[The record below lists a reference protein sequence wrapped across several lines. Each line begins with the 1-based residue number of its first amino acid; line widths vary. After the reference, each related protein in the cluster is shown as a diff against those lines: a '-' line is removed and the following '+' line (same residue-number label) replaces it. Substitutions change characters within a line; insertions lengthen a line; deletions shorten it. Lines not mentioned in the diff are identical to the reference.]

1 MSATPNSQGQRLR
14 VHVEPQDF
22 TEAEASAGQELPIS
36 PLQAAPATSAGSMV
50 VPSESQLELALS
62 NARDSRSLVH
72 LHNVVTAWQKASE
85 QFDLAHEEIVRLAES
100 RLRIERKLGAELA
113 QVVKRG
119 RPRLKVIQSDLF
131 QDGED
136 GRLPSGVTQQMSDGY
151 RKLAAVPESA
161 FEAYLAEARE
171 RRKVP
176 SASAARAHAAKLR
189 CSRRIRPKKPTK
201 GGAVAASTGDLP
213 EALLDV
219 VQRVLGDIDVCV
231 GLARVRCKRRLK
243 SDTLDPNHLRG
254 NVFVAACPEPGKWLP
269 ELAKLRRDACVL
281 SPVLAWPQCAAA
293 RPVQPSYLRGVVL
306 DVRSEMSGDRPA

>member
-1 MSATPNSQGQRLR
+1 MSATPNSQRQRLR

-36 PLQAAPATSAGSMV
+36 PLQAAPATGAGSMV

-136 GRLPSGVTQQMSDGY
+136 GRLPSGVTKQMSDGY

-176 SASAARAHAAKLR
+176 SASAARAHAAKLSG
-189 CSRRIRPKKPTK
+189 SRRIRPKKATM
-201 GGAVAASTGDLP
+201 GGAVAASYQTAGP
-213 EALLDV
+213 SS
-219 VQRVLGDIDVCV
+219 
-231 GLARVRCKRRLK
+231 LAATPRSCW
-243 SDTLDPNHLRG
+243 
-254 NVFVAACPEPGKWLP
+254 PGG
-269 ELAKLRRDACVL
+269 
-281 SPVLAWPQCAAA
+281 S
-293 RPVQPSYLRGVVL
+293 
-306 DVRSEMSGDRPA
+306 